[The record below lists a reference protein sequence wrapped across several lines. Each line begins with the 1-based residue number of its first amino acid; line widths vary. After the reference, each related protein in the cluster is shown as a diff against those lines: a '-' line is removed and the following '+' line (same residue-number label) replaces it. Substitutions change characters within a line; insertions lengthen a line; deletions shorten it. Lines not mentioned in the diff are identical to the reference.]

1 MGLNVGPGDPKLE
14 AAGQSLGRGQQSTQE
29 PSKESSALG
38 TVGTESR
45 GQD

>member
-14 AAGQSLGRGQQSTQE
+14 AAGQSLGRGRQPTQE
-29 PSKESSALG
+29 QSKEPSALG

-45 GQD
+45 AQD

>member
-14 AAGQSLGRGQQSTQE
+14 AAGQSLGRGRQSTQE
-29 PSKESSALG
+29 PSKEPSALG

-45 GQD
+45 AQD